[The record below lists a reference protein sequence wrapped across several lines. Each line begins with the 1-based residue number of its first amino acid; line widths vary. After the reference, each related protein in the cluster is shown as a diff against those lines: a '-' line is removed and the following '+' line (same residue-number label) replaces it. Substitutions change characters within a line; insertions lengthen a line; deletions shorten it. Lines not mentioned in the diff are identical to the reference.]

1 MKKIGFIG
9 GADKTNL
16 IMYIAKVLED
26 LNKKVIVAD
35 TTLMQKTKYVVP
47 TLDPTKSY
55 ITDYQNVDYAIGFES
70 ISDIGQYLGVKNTNS
85 TEAWPY
91 DYMIIDIDSASAIEN
106 FEIEDGLDN
115 YFVTTFDIYSL
126 KKGMEILKKL
136 PSTMTMSK
144 ILMNY
149 NIKKDDEEYL
159 LYLSADT
166 KAIWNDFSLYIPIL
180 DENEQLMEENQRVYR
195 PRLKKLIP
203 EYQDGIIYIVQ
214 NIIKEQSVSRI
225 RKMIKE

>member
-106 FEIEDGLDN
+106 FEIDDGLDN

-126 KKGMEILKKL
+126 KKGMEILKNL

>member
-16 IMYIAKVLED
+16 IIYIAKVLED

-47 TLDPTKSY
+47 ALDPTKSY

-70 ISDIGQYLGVKNTNS
+70 ISDIGQYLGLKNINS
-85 TEAWPY
+85 TETWPY

-126 KKGMEILKKL
+126 KRGMEILKKL

-203 EYQDGIIYIVQ
+203 EYQEGIIYIVQ

>member
-16 IMYIAKVLED
+16 IIYIAKVLDD
-26 LNKKVIVAD
+26 LGKKVIVAD
-35 TTLMQKTKYVVP
+35 TTLMKKYKYVVP
-47 TLDPTKSY
+47 ALNPTKAY
-55 ITDYQNVDYAIGFES
+55 ITNYENVDYAIGFES
-70 ISDIGQYLGVKNTNS
+70 LNEIGEYLSVKDISSEEY
-85 TEAWPY
+85 WPY
-91 DYMIIDIDSASAIEN
+91 DYMIIDIDSESAIEDFGVEN
-106 FEIEDGLDN
+106 SIDN

-126 KKGMEILKKL
+126 KKGVEILKNI

-144 ILMNY
+144 ILINY
-149 NIKKDDEEYL
+149 NIKKEDEEYI

-166 KAIWNDFSLYIPIL
+166 KVVWNDFSIYIPIL

-195 PRLKKLIP
+195 ARLKKLIP

-214 NIIKEQSVSRI
+214 NIVKDQSTNKIK
-225 RKMIKE
+225 KMVKE